1 LKRLAI
7 SVVFAALLVGVVPMS
22 GSAASFVDSTP
33 CPADGPLLVCP
44 GGYVG
49 QQYDIQLQA
58 RGGCDLYWWE
68 LPNGVLP
75 AGLTMTSSGHIT
87 GAPIETIETH
97 PWVIV
102 HDLLPSQGGYPW
114 CIGDNNSQRQFVFK
128 TLPGLAIDQTES
140 TVPPATVNQPYTAVK
155 FTASTL
161 THLKPTASSPSTATW
176 SISSGALPTGISFS
190 PDGVLSG
197 TPTQEGSWTFK
208 IKAEH
213 GGISDSQTKTM
224 TVRQPLGV
232 NSPLTKPT
240 QRLEVDVPFT
250 AAQSATGGSGAYTWT
265 LASGTFPAGVV
276 MNPADGSVTGTPT
289 TPGSYPIS
297 IKLADTEGRS
307 STLSTTFIVA
317 DRLAIPVFKVKT
329 AIVNRAY
336 RQKLE
341 RTGGVAPVQW
351 KLVRGKLPKGVTL
364 AKKLGL
370 LLGKPTK
377 AGTYRVAVE
386 ATDAFGVKAT
396 ANLKIVVA
404 ARPAGT
410 RR

>member
-1 LKRLAI
+1 
-7 SVVFAALLVGVVPMS
+7 
-22 GSAASFVDSTP
+22 
-33 CPADGPLLVCP
+33 
-44 GGYVG
+44 
-49 QQYDIQLQA
+49 
-58 RGGCDLYWWE
+58 
-68 LPNGVLP
+68 
-75 AGLTMTSSGHIT
+75 
-87 GAPIETIETH
+87 
-97 PWVIV
+97 
-102 HDLLPSQGGYPW
+102 
-114 CIGDNNSQRQFVFK
+114 
-128 TLPGLAIDQTES
+128 
-140 TVPPATVNQPYTAVK
+140 
-155 FTASTL
+155 
-161 THLKPTASSPSTATW
+161 
-176 SISSGALPTGISFS
+176 
-190 PDGVLSG
+190 
-197 TPTQEGSWTFK
+197 
-208 IKAEH
+208 
-213 GGISDSQTKTM
+213 
-224 TVRQPLGV
+224 
-232 NSPLTKPT
+232 
-240 QRLEVDVPFT
+240 
-250 AAQSATGGSGAYTWT
+250 
-265 LASGTFPAGVV
+265 

-370 LLGKPTK
+370 LLGKPSK